1 MNIFYYD
8 IAVGLPLRQ
17 CFTYKSKEVIKKGK
31 RVIVPFGSKSIVG
44 IVVKKIAK
52 PKSLKG
58 LKEIISIADEH
69 SCFNGSIFEAIT
81 WASDYYHHPIGEVF
95 FSFMPTLLRKQND
108 KIIIDLDD
116 NTEYKLNEED
126 KKLKLTKEQNINLS
140 KLNKVEKFSPSLI
153 FGVTGSGKTEIY
165 LQLAEKFIL
174 QNKSILILVPEIN
187 LIPQLEKRFKDR
199 FNGDIGVYHSR
210 QTPNQRLK
218 VWLRSKFGGIRIVIG
233 TRSSVLMPLKNLGA
247 IIIDEEHDQSYKQA
261 EGFKFS
267 GRDLAIKRAQI
278 ENIPVFLGSATPSLQ
293 TLKLVK
299 EKKFKKFDLLR
310 RVDGKKPPK
319 LIPLDISDSPLLGGI
334 AIETMSIIEAAIN
347 KGEQVLI
354 FLNRRGFAPLY
365 ECDNCGW
372 VAKCSSCESNLVF
385 HKSKNRLICHKCES
399 VYGVNK
405 TCPDCHSNEINT
417 LGTGTERVEEVLR
430 STFKKVPIIR
440 MDYDSTRLK
449 GSIEAIY
456 EKANTSKEAI
466 LVGTQM
472 LSKGHD
478 FPKVTLCVI
487 LNADGGLLSPEINA
501 IEKISQQLIQVSG
514 RAGRN
519 NNLAKVIIQTRYPN
533 DENLKQIKTG
543 DYRLVSE
550 QCLKNSKALN
560 MPPYSTVAILR
571 VTSPSPESCYKFLD
585 KANNLLSDKKN
596 IYVIGPLPSIPL
608 KVKGNTRNHLMIKSD
623 TRTYLNRVLKYLTY
637 EIQTWPET
645 KRVKWTYAVSYTHLT
660 LPTISRV

>member
-17 CFTYKSKEVIKKGK
+17 CFTYKSKDVIKKGK

-69 SCFNGSIFEAIT
+69 SCFSGSIFEAIT

-116 NTEYKLNEED
+116 NTEYKLNEKD

-153 FGVTGSGKTEIY
+153 YGVTGSGKTEIY

-334 AIETMSIIEAAIN
+334 AIQTMSIIEAAIN

-456 EKANTSKEAI
+456 EKANISKEAI

-550 QCLKNSKALN
+550 QCLKTNKALG

-571 VTSPSPESCYKFLD
+571 ATSPNIASCYKFLD
-585 KANNLLSDKKN
+585 KANNLLNDKKN

-608 KVKGNTRNHLMIKSD
+608 KVKGNTRNHLIIKSD
-623 TRTYLNRVLKYLTY
+623 TRTYLNRVLKYLTN

-645 KRVKWTYAVSYTHLT
+645 KKVKWSYDID
-660 LPTISRV
+660 PYDMS

>member
-58 LKEIISIADEH
+58 LKEIISIADEY

-153 FGVTGSGKTEIY
+153 YGVTGSGKTEIY

-334 AIETMSIIEAAIN
+334 AIQTMSIIEAAIN

-385 HKSKNRLICHKCES
+385 HKSKNRLICHQCES

-550 QCLKNSKALN
+550 QCLKTNKALN

-571 VTSPSPESCYKFLD
+571 ATSPSPESCYKFLD
-585 KANNLLSDKKN
+585 KANNLLNDKKN
-596 IYVIGPLPSIPL
+596 INVTGPLPSIPL
-608 KVKGNTRNHLMIKSD
+608 KIKGNTRNHLIIKSD
-623 TRTYLNRVLKYLTY
+623 TRTYLNRVLNYLTY
-637 EIQTWPET
+637 EIQTWTET
-645 KRVKWTYAVSYTHLT
+645 KKVKWSYDID
-660 LPTISRV
+660 PYDMS

>member
-153 FGVTGSGKTEIY
+153 YGVTGSGKTEIY

-334 AIETMSIIEAAIN
+334 AIQTMSIIEAAIN

-430 STFKKVPIIR
+430 GTFKKVPIIR

-550 QCLKNSKALN
+550 QCLKTNKALN

-571 VTSPSPESCYKFLD
+571 ATSPSPESCYKFLD
-585 KANNLLSDKKN
+585 KANNLLNDKKN
-596 IYVIGPLPSIPL
+596 INVTGPLPSIPL
-608 KVKGNTRNHLMIKSD
+608 KIKGNTRNHLIIKSD
-623 TRTYLNRVLKYLTY
+623 TRTYLNRVLNYLTY
-637 EIQTWPET
+637 EIQTWTET
-645 KRVKWTYAVSYTHLT
+645 KKVKWSYDID
-660 LPTISRV
+660 PYDMS

>member
-17 CFTYKSKEVIKKGK
+17 CFTYKSKDVITKGK

-69 SCFNGSIFEAIT
+69 SCFNGSIFETIT

-108 KIIIDLDD
+108 KIIIDPDD
-116 NTEYKLNEED
+116 NAEYKLNEED

-153 FGVTGSGKTEIY
+153 YGVTGSGKTEIY

-199 FNGDIGVYHSR
+199 FNGDIGIYHSR

-334 AIETMSIIEAAIN
+334 AIQTMSIIEAAIN
-347 KGEQVLI
+347 KKEQVLI

-385 HKSKNRLICHKCES
+385 HKSKKRLICHKCES

-405 TCPDCHSNEINT
+405 TCPDCQSNEINT
-417 LGTGTERVEEVLR
+417 LGAGTERVEEVLR

-456 EKANTSKEAI
+456 EKANKSKEAI

-550 QCLKNSKALN
+550 QCLQTNKALN

-571 VTSPSPESCYKFLD
+571 ATSPSPESCFKFLD
-585 KANNLLSDKKN
+585 KANNLLNDKKN
-596 IYVIGPLPSIPL
+596 VSVIGPLPSIPL
-608 KVKGNTRNHLMIKSD
+608 KIKGNTRNHLIIKSN
-623 TRTYLNRVLKYLTY
+623 TRTYLNRVLKYLTN

-645 KRVKWTYAVSYTHLT
+645 KKVKWTYDIDPYDMS
-660 LPTISRV
+660 

>member
-95 FSFMPTLLRKQND
+95 FSCMPTLLRKQHD

-116 NTEYKLNEED
+116 NTEYKLNEKD
-126 KKLKLTKEQNINLS
+126 KKLKLTKEQNINLF

-153 FGVTGSGKTEIY
+153 YGVTGSGKTEIY

-218 VWLRSKFGGIRIVIG
+218 IWLRSKFGGIRIVIG

-334 AIETMSIIEAAIN
+334 AIQTMSIIEAAIN

-385 HKSKNRLICHKCES
+385 HKSKNRLICHQCES

-550 QCLKNSKALN
+550 QCLKTNKALN

-571 VTSPSPESCYKFLD
+571 ATSPSPESCYKFLD
-585 KANNLLSDKKN
+585 KANNLLNDKKN
-596 IYVIGPLPSIPL
+596 INVTGPLPSIPL
-608 KVKGNTRNHLMIKSD
+608 KIKGNTRNHLIIKSD
-623 TRTYLNRVLKYLTY
+623 TRTYLNRVLNYLTY
-637 EIQTWPET
+637 EIQTWTET
-645 KRVKWTYAVSYTHLT
+645 KKVKWSYDID
-660 LPTISRV
+660 PYDMS

>member
-108 KIIIDLDD
+108 RIIIDLDD

-140 KLNKVEKFSPSLI
+140 KLNEIEKFSPSLI
-153 FGVTGSGKTEIY
+153 YGVTGSGKTEIY

-199 FNGDIGVYHSR
+199 FNGDIGIYHSR

-233 TRSSVLMPLKNLGA
+233 TRSSVLMPLKNIGA
-247 IIIDEEHDQSYKQA
+247 IIIDEEHDHSYKQA

-334 AIETMSIIEAAIN
+334 AIQTMSIIEAAIN

-550 QCLKNSKALN
+550 QCLKTNKALN

-571 VTSPSPESCYKFLD
+571 ATSPSPESCHKFLD
-585 KANNLLSDKKN
+585 KANNLLNNKKN
-596 IYVIGPLPSIPL
+596 IYIIGPLPSIPL
-608 KVKGNTRNHLMIKSD
+608 KVKGNTRNHLIIKSD
-623 TRTYLNRVLKYLTY
+623 TRTYLNRVLNYLTY
-637 EIQTWPET
+637 EIKTWPET
-645 KRVKWTYAVSYTHLT
+645 KKVKWSYDID
-660 LPTISRV
+660 PYDMS

>member
-58 LKEIISIADEH
+58 LKEIISIADEY

-116 NTEYKLNEED
+116 NTEYKLNEKD

-153 FGVTGSGKTEIY
+153 YGVTGSGKTEIY

-334 AIETMSIIEAAIN
+334 AIQTMSIIEAAIN

-385 HKSKNRLICHKCES
+385 HKSKNRLICHQCES

-550 QCLKNSKALN
+550 QCLKTNKAMN

-571 VTSPSPESCYKFLD
+571 ATSPSPESCYKFLD
-585 KANNLLSDKKN
+585 KANNLLNDKKN
-596 IYVIGPLPSIPL
+596 INVTGPLPSIPL
-608 KVKGNTRNHLMIKSD
+608 KIKGNTRNHLIIKSD
-623 TRTYLNRVLKYLTY
+623 TRTYLNRVLNYLTY
-637 EIQTWPET
+637 EIQTWTET
-645 KRVKWTYAVSYTHLT
+645 KKVKWSYDID
-660 LPTISRV
+660 PYDMS

>member
-58 LKEIISIADEH
+58 LKEIISIADEY

-95 FSFMPTLLRKQND
+95 VSFMPTLLRKQND

-153 FGVTGSGKTEIY
+153 YGVTGSGKTEIY

-334 AIETMSIIEAAIN
+334 AIQTMSIIEAAIN

-417 LGTGTERVEEVLR
+417 LGTGTERVEDVLR

-585 KANNLLSDKKN
+585 KANNLLNDKKN

-645 KRVKWTYAVSYTHLT
+645 KRVKWSYDIDPHDM
-660 LPTISRV
+660 S

>member
-153 FGVTGSGKTEIY
+153 YGVTGSGKTEIY

-334 AIETMSIIEAAIN
+334 AIQTMSIIEAAIN

-399 VYGVNK
+399 VYAVNK

-456 EKANTSKEAI
+456 EKANKSKEAI

-550 QCLKNSKALN
+550 QCLKTNKALN

-571 VTSPSPESCYKFLD
+571 ATSPSPESCYKFLD
-585 KANNLLSDKKN
+585 KANNLLNDKKN

-608 KVKGNTRNHLMIKSD
+608 KVKGNTRNHLIIKSD
-623 TRTYLNRVLKYLTY
+623 TRTYLNRVLNYLTY

-645 KRVKWTYAVSYTHLT
+645 KKVKWSYDID
-660 LPTISRV
+660 PYDMS

>member
-126 KKLKLTKEQNINLS
+126 KKLKLTKEQNNNLF

-153 FGVTGSGKTEIY
+153 YGVTGSGKTEIY

-334 AIETMSIIEAAIN
+334 AIQTMGIIEAAIN

-456 EKANTSKEAI
+456 EKANKSKEAI

-550 QCLKNSKALN
+550 QCLKTNKALN

-571 VTSPSPESCYKFLD
+571 ATSPSPESCYKFLD
-585 KANNLLSDKKN
+585 KANNLLNDKKN

-608 KVKGNTRNHLMIKSD
+608 KVKGNTRNHLIIKSD
-623 TRTYLNRVLKYLTY
+623 TRTYLNRVLNYLTY

-645 KRVKWTYAVSYTHLT
+645 KKVKWSYDID
-660 LPTISRV
+660 PYDMS

>member
-1 MNIFYYD
+1 MNFFYYD

-17 CFTYKSKEVIKKGK
+17 CFTYKSKYVIKKGK
-31 RVIVPFGSKSIVG
+31 RVIVAFGSKSILG
-44 IVVKKIAK
+44 IVVKRIVK

-69 SCFNGSIFEAIT
+69 SCFNGSIFETIK
-81 WASDYYHHPIGEVF
+81 WASDYYHHPIGEAF
-95 FSFMPTLLRKQND
+95 FSFIPTLLRKQND

-140 KLNKVEKFSPSLI
+140 KLNKVKKFSPSLI
-153 FGVTGSGKTEIY
+153 YGVTGSGKTEIY

-174 QNKSILILVPEIN
+174 KNQSILILVPEIN

-247 IIIDEEHDQSYKQA
+247 IIVDEEHDQSYKQA

-293 TLKLVK
+293 TLKLVR
-299 EKKFKKFDLLR
+299 ERKFKKFDLLR

-334 AIETMSIIEAAIN
+334 AIQTMSIIEAAIN
-347 KGEQVLI
+347 RREQVLI

-385 HKSKNRLICHKCES
+385 HKSKNRLICHKCET
-399 VYGVNK
+399 VYAVNK

-417 LGTGTERVEEVLR
+417 LGTWTERVEEVLR
-430 STFKKVPIIR
+430 STFKK
-440 MDYDSTRLK
+440 Y
-449 GSIEAIY
+449 
-456 EKANTSKEAI
+456 
-466 LVGTQM
+466 
-472 LSKGHD
+472 
-478 FPKVTLCVI
+478 
-487 LNADGGLLSPEINA
+487 LLLEWIM
-501 IEKISQQLIQVSG
+501 IQQ
-514 RAGRN
+514 
-519 NNLAKVIIQTRYPN
+519 
-533 DENLKQIKTG
+533 D
-543 DYRLVSE
+543 
-550 QCLKNSKALN
+550 
-560 MPPYSTVAILR
+560 
-571 VTSPSPESCYKFLD
+571 
-585 KANNLLSDKKN
+585 
-596 IYVIGPLPSIPL
+596 
-608 KVKGNTRNHLMIKSD
+608 
-623 TRTYLNRVLKYLTY
+623 
-637 EIQTWPET
+637 
-645 KRVKWTYAVSYTHLT
+645 
-660 LPTISRV
+660 

>member
-116 NTEYKLNEED
+116 NTEYKLNEDD

-153 FGVTGSGKTEIY
+153 YGVTGSGKTEIY

-218 VWLRSKFGGIRIVIG
+218 IWLRSKFGGIRIVIG

-334 AIETMSIIEAAIN
+334 AIQTMSIIEAAIN

-550 QCLKNSKALN
+550 QCLKTNKALN

-571 VTSPSPESCYKFLD
+571 ATSPSPESCYKFLD
-585 KANNLLSDKKN
+585 KANNLLNDKKN
-596 IYVIGPLPSIPL
+596 INVTGPLPSIPL
-608 KVKGNTRNHLMIKSD
+608 KIKGNTRNHLIIKSD
-623 TRTYLNRVLKYLTY
+623 TRTYLNRVLNYLTY

-645 KRVKWTYAVSYTHLT
+645 KKVKWSYDID
-660 LPTISRV
+660 PYDMS

>member
-17 CFTYKSKEVIKKGK
+17 CFTYKSKDVIKKGK

-69 SCFNGSIFEAIT
+69 SCFSGSIFEAIT

-116 NTEYKLNEED
+116 NTEYKLNEDD

-153 FGVTGSGKTEIY
+153 YGVTGSGKTEIY

-299 EKKFKKFDLLR
+299 EKKFKKFDLLT

-334 AIETMSIIEAAIN
+334 AIQTMSIIEAAIN

-456 EKANTSKEAI
+456 EKANKSKEAI

-550 QCLKNSKALN
+550 QCLKTNKALN

-571 VTSPSPESCYKFLD
+571 ATSPSPESCYKFLD
-585 KANNLLSDKKN
+585 KANNLLNNKKN

-608 KVKGNTRNHLMIKSD
+608 KVKGNTRNHLIIKSD
-623 TRTYLNRVLKYLTY
+623 TRTYLNRVLKYLTN
-637 EIQTWPET
+637 EIQTWSET
-645 KRVKWTYAVSYTHLT
+645 KKVKWSYDID
-660 LPTISRV
+660 PYDMS

>member
-116 NTEYKLNEED
+116 NTEYKLNEKD

-153 FGVTGSGKTEIY
+153 YGVTGSGKTEIY

-218 VWLRSKFGGIRIVIG
+218 IWLRSKFGGIRIVIG

-385 HKSKNRLICHKCES
+385 HKSKNRLICHQCES

-550 QCLKNSKALN
+550 QCLKTNKALN

-571 VTSPSPESCYKFLD
+571 ATSPSPESCYKFLD
-585 KANNLLSDKKN
+585 KANNLLNDKKN
-596 IYVIGPLPSIPL
+596 INVTGPLPSIPL
-608 KVKGNTRNHLMIKSD
+608 KIKGNTRNHLIIKSD
-623 TRTYLNRVLKYLTY
+623 TRTYLNRVLNYLTY
-637 EIQTWPET
+637 EIQTWTET
-645 KRVKWTYAVSYTHLT
+645 KKVKWSYDID
-660 LPTISRV
+660 PYDMS

>member
-58 LKEIISIADEH
+58 LKEIISIADEY

-116 NTEYKLNEED
+116 NTEYKLNEKD

-153 FGVTGSGKTEIY
+153 YGVTGSGKTEIY

-218 VWLRSKFGGIRIVIG
+218 IWLRSKFGGIRIVIG

-334 AIETMSIIEAAIN
+334 AIQTMSIIEAAIN

-385 HKSKNRLICHKCES
+385 HKSKNRLICHQCES

-543 DYRLVSE
+543 DYRLISE
-550 QCLKNSKALN
+550 QCLKTNKALN

-571 VTSPSPESCYKFLD
+571 ATSPSPESCYKFLD
-585 KANNLLSDKKN
+585 KANNLLNDKKN
-596 IYVIGPLPSIPL
+596 INVTGPLPSIPL
-608 KVKGNTRNHLMIKSD
+608 KIKGNTRNHLIIKSD
-623 TRTYLNRVLKYLTY
+623 TRTYLNRVLNYLTY
-637 EIQTWPET
+637 EIQTWTET
-645 KRVKWTYAVSYTHLT
+645 KKVKWSYDID
-660 LPTISRV
+660 PYDMS

>member
-153 FGVTGSGKTEIY
+153 YGVTGSGKTEIY

-319 LIPLDISDSPLLGGI
+319 LIPLDISDSPLIGGI
-334 AIETMSIIEAAIN
+334 AIQTMSIIEAAIN

-385 HKSKNRLICHKCES
+385 HKSKNRLICHQCES

-550 QCLKNSKALN
+550 QCLKTNKALN

-571 VTSPSPESCYKFLD
+571 ATSPSPESCYKFLD
-585 KANNLLSDKKN
+585 KANNLLNDKKN

-608 KVKGNTRNHLMIKSD
+608 KVKGNTRNHLIIKSE
-623 TRTYLNRVLKYLTY
+623 TRTYLNRVLNYLTY

-645 KRVKWTYAVSYTHLT
+645 KKVKWSYDID
-660 LPTISRV
+660 PYDMS

>member
-116 NTEYKLNEED
+116 NTEYKLNEKD

-140 KLNKVEKFSPSLI
+140 KLNKVKKFSPSLI
-153 FGVTGSGKTEIY
+153 YGVTGSGKTEIY

-218 VWLRSKFGGIRIVIG
+218 IWLRSKFGGIRIVIG

-334 AIETMSIIEAAIN
+334 AIQTMSIIEAAIN

-385 HKSKNRLICHKCES
+385 HKSKNRLICHQCES

-550 QCLKNSKALN
+550 QCLKTNKALN

-571 VTSPSPESCYKFLD
+571 ATSPSPESCYKFLD
-585 KANNLLSDKKN
+585 KANNLLNDKKN
-596 IYVIGPLPSIPL
+596 INVTGPLPSIPL
-608 KVKGNTRNHLMIKSD
+608 KIKGNTRNHLIIKSD
-623 TRTYLNRVLKYLTY
+623 TRTYLNRVLNYLTY

-645 KRVKWTYAVSYTHLT
+645 KRVKWTYDIDPYDMT
-660 LPTISRV
+660 

>member
-17 CFTYKSKEVIKKGK
+17 CFTYKSKDVIKKGK

-69 SCFNGSIFEAIT
+69 SCFSGSIFEAIT

-108 KIIIDLDD
+108 KIIVDLDD
-116 NTEYKLNEED
+116 NTEYKLNEDD

-153 FGVTGSGKTEIY
+153 YGVTGSGKTEIY

-334 AIETMSIIEAAIN
+334 AIQTMSIIEAAIN

-550 QCLKNSKALN
+550 QCLKTNKALN

-571 VTSPSPESCYKFLD
+571 ATSPSPESCYKFLD
-585 KANNLLSDKKN
+585 KANNLLNDKKN
-596 IYVIGPLPSIPL
+596 INVTGPLPSIPL
-608 KVKGNTRNHLMIKSD
+608 KIKGNTRNHLIIKSD
-623 TRTYLNRVLKYLTY
+623 TRTYLNRVLNYLTY
-637 EIQTWPET
+637 EIQTWTET
-645 KRVKWTYAVSYTHLT
+645 KKVKWSYDID
-660 LPTISRV
+660 PYDMS

>member
-153 FGVTGSGKTEIY
+153 YGVTGSGKTEIY

-334 AIETMSIIEAAIN
+334 AIQTMSIIEAAIN

-430 STFKKVPIIR
+430 STFKKVPVIR

-550 QCLKNSKALN
+550 QCLKTNKALN

-585 KANNLLSDKKN
+585 KANNLLNDKKN
-596 IYVIGPLPSIPL
+596 VYVIGPLPSIPL
-608 KVKGNTRNHLMIKSD
+608 KVKGNTRNHLIIKSE
-623 TRTYLNRVLKYLTY
+623 TKTYLNRVLKYLTN
-637 EIQTWPET
+637 EIQNWSES
-645 KRVKWTYAVSYTHLT
+645 KKVKWTYDIDPYDMS
-660 LPTISRV
+660 

>member
-31 RVIVPFGSKSIVG
+31 RVIVPFGSKSIIG

-108 KIIIDLDD
+108 KIIINLGN
-116 NTEYKLNEED
+116 NTEYELNDED

-153 FGVTGSGKTEIY
+153 YGVTGSGKTEIY

-334 AIETMSIIEAAIN
+334 AIQTMSIIEAAIN

-430 STFKKVPIIR
+430 SSFKKVPIIR

-550 QCLKNSKALN
+550 QCLKTNKALN

-571 VTSPSPESCYKFLD
+571 ATSPNPESCYKFLD
-585 KANNLLSDKKN
+585 KANNLLNDKKN
-596 IYVIGPLPSIPL
+596 VYIIGPLPSIPL
-608 KVKGNTRNHLMIKSD
+608 KVKGNTRNHLIIKSD
-623 TRTYLNRVLKYLTY
+623 TRAYLNRVLNYLTY

-645 KRVKWTYAVSYTHLT
+645 KKVKWSYDID
-660 LPTISRV
+660 PYDMS

>member
-140 KLNKVEKFSPSLI
+140 ELNKVEKFSPSLI
-153 FGVTGSGKTEIY
+153 YGVTGSGKTEIY

-174 QNKSILILVPEIN
+174 QNKSVLILVPEIN

-199 FNGDIGVYHSR
+199 FIGDIGVYHSR

-278 ENIPVFLGSATPSLQ
+278 ENIPVLLGSATPSLQ

-334 AIETMSIIEAAIN
+334 AIQTMSIIEAAIN

-430 STFKKVPIIR
+430 STFKKVPVIR

-456 EKANTSKEAI
+456 EKVNKSKEAI

-550 QCLKNSKALN
+550 QCLKTNKALN

-585 KANNLLSDKKN
+585 KANNLLNDKKN
-596 IYVIGPLPSIPL
+596 VYVIGPLPSIPL
-608 KVKGNTRNHLMIKSD
+608 KVKGNTRNHLIIKSE
-623 TRTYLNRVLKYLTY
+623 TRTYLNRVLKYLTN
-637 EIQTWPET
+637 EIQNWSES
-645 KRVKWTYAVSYTHLT
+645 KKVKWTYDIDPYDMS
-660 LPTISRV
+660 

>member
-17 CFTYKSKEVIKKGK
+17 CFTYKSKVAIKKGA
-31 RVIVPFGSKSIVG
+31 RVIVPFGKKSIIG
-44 IVVKKIAK
+44 IVVQKISN
-52 PKSLKG
+52 PNSLKG
-58 LKEIISIADEH
+58 LKEIISIADDH
-69 SCFNGSIFEAIT
+69 TCFDKSIFKTIL

-95 FSFMPTLLRKQND
+95 FSFMPTLLRKKND
-108 KIIIDLDD
+108 KIISSVGKAS
-116 NTEYKLNEED
+116 EYTLNIKD
-126 KKLKLTKEQNINLS
+126 KKFKLTKEQNANLS
-140 KLNKVEKFSPSLI
+140 KLNKIEKFNPSLI
-153 FGVTGSGKTEIY
+153 YGVTGSGKTEIY
-165 LQLAEKFIL
+165 LQLAEKFIKK
-174 QNKSILILVPEIN
+174 NKSILILVPEIS

-199 FNGDIGVYHSR
+199 FSGEICIYHSR

-218 VWLRSKFGGIRIVIG
+218 VWLRSKFGEIKIVIG

-247 IIIDEEHDQSYKQA
+247 IIIDEEHDHSYKQA

-267 GRDLAIKRAQI
+267 GKDLAIKRAQL

-299 EKKFKKFDLLR
+299 EKKYKKFDLLR

-319 LIPLDISDSPLLGGI
+319 LIPLDINDSILHGGI
-334 AIETMSIIEAAIN
+334 AIQTMGIIETAIN
-347 KGEQVLI
+347 RGEQVLI
-354 FLNRRGFAPLY
+354 FINRRGFAPLY

-372 VAKCSSCESNLVF
+372 VASCSSCESNLVF

-399 VYGVNK
+399 VYAVNNN
-405 TCPDCHSNEINT
+405 CPDCQSTELNIF
-417 LGTGTERVEEVLR
+417 GTGTERVEEVLK

-456 EKANTSKEAI
+456 KQANESNEAI

-478 FPKVTLCVI
+478 FPKVTLCII
-487 LNADGGLLSPEINA
+487 LNADSGLLSPEINA
-501 IEKISQQLIQVSG
+501 VEKISQQLIQVSG

-533 DENLKQIKTG
+533 DKNLKQIKTG
-543 DYRLVSE
+543 NYQLVAD
-550 QCLKNSKALN
+550 QCLKTNKALGI
-560 MPPYSTVAILR
+560 PPYSNVSILR
-571 VTSPSPESCYKFLD
+571 ATSPNPQSCIQFLE
-585 KANNLLSDKKN
+585 KVSELLDNKKN
-596 IYVIGPLPSIPL
+596 ISITGPLPSIPL
-608 KVKGNTRNHLMIKSD
+608 KIKGNSRNHIIIKSD
-623 TRTYLNRVLKYLTY
+623 TKTYLNRVLKFLTN
-637 EIQTWPET
+637 EIQNWPET
-645 KRVKWTYAVSYTHLT
+645 KKVKWAYDIDPYDMS
-660 LPTISRV
+660 

>member
-126 KKLKLTKEQNINLS
+126 KKLKLTKEQTINLS

-153 FGVTGSGKTEIY
+153 YGVTGSGKTEIY

-334 AIETMSIIEAAIN
+334 AIQTMSIIEAAIN

-550 QCLKNSKALN
+550 QCLKTNKALN
-560 MPPYSTVAILR
+560 MPPYSSVAILR
-571 VTSPSPESCYKFLD
+571 ATSPSPESCYKFLD
-585 KANNLLSDKKN
+585 KANNLLNDKKN

-608 KVKGNTRNHLMIKSD
+608 KVKGNTRNHLIIKSD
-623 TRTYLNRVLKYLTY
+623 TRTYLNRVLNYLTY

-645 KRVKWTYAVSYTHLT
+645 KKVKWSYDID
-660 LPTISRV
+660 PYDMS

>member
-58 LKEIISIADEH
+58 LKEIISIADEY

-116 NTEYKLNEED
+116 NTEYKLNEKD

-153 FGVTGSGKTEIY
+153 YGVTGSGKTEIY

-334 AIETMSIIEAAIN
+334 AIQTMSIIEAAIN

-550 QCLKNSKALN
+550 QCLKTNKALN

-571 VTSPSPESCYKFLD
+571 ATSPSPESCYKFLD
-585 KANNLLSDKKN
+585 KANNLLNDKKN

-608 KVKGNTRNHLMIKSD
+608 KVKGNTRNHLIIKSD
-623 TRTYLNRVLKYLTY
+623 TRTYLNRVLNYLTY

-645 KRVKWTYAVSYTHLT
+645 KKVKWSYDID
-660 LPTISRV
+660 PYDMS

>member
-31 RVIVPFGSKSIVG
+31 RVIVPFGSKSSVG

-95 FSFMPTLLRKQND
+95 FSFMPTLLRKQNG

-116 NTEYKLNEED
+116 NTEYKLNEKD

-153 FGVTGSGKTEIY
+153 YGVTGSGKTEIY

-218 VWLRSKFGGIRIVIG
+218 IWLRSKFGGIRIVIG

-334 AIETMSIIEAAIN
+334 AIQTMSIIEAAIN

-385 HKSKNRLICHKCES
+385 HKSKNRLICHQCES

-550 QCLKNSKALN
+550 QCLKTNKAFN

-571 VTSPSPESCYKFLD
+571 ATSPSPESCYKFLD
-585 KANNLLSDKKN
+585 KANNLLNGKKN
-596 IYVIGPLPSIPL
+596 INVTGPLPSIPL
-608 KVKGNTRNHLMIKSD
+608 KIKGNTRNHLIIKSD
-623 TRTYLNRVLKYLTY
+623 TRTYLNRVLNYLTY
-637 EIQTWPET
+637 EIQTWTET
-645 KRVKWTYAVSYTHLT
+645 KKVKWSYDID
-660 LPTISRV
+660 PYDMS

>member
-58 LKEIISIADEH
+58 LKEIISIADEY

-116 NTEYKLNEED
+116 NTEYKLNEKD

-153 FGVTGSGKTEIY
+153 YGVTGSGKTEIY

-334 AIETMSIIEAAIN
+334 AIQTMSIIEAAIN

-550 QCLKNSKALN
+550 QCLKTNKALN

-571 VTSPSPESCYKFLD
+571 ATSPSPESCYKFLD
-585 KANNLLSDKKN
+585 KANNLLNDKKN
-596 IYVIGPLPSIPL
+596 INVTGPLPSIPL
-608 KVKGNTRNHLMIKSD
+608 KIKGNTRNHLIIKSD
-623 TRTYLNRVLKYLTY
+623 TRTYLNRVLNYLTY

-645 KRVKWTYAVSYTHLT
+645 KKVKWSYDID
-660 LPTISRV
+660 PYDMS

>member
-153 FGVTGSGKTEIY
+153 YGVTGSGKTEIY

-334 AIETMSIIEAAIN
+334 AIQTMSIIEAAIN
-347 KGEQVLI
+347 KREQVLI

-550 QCLKNSKALN
+550 QCLKTNKALN
-560 MPPYSTVAILR
+560 MPPYSTLAILR
-571 VTSPSPESCYKFLD
+571 ATSPSPESCYKFLD
-585 KANNLLSDKKN
+585 KANNLLNDKKN

-608 KVKGNTRNHLMIKSD
+608 KVKGNTRNHLIIKSD
-623 TRTYLNRVLKYLTY
+623 TRTYLNRVLNYLTY

-645 KRVKWTYAVSYTHLT
+645 KKVKWSYDID
-660 LPTISRV
+660 PYDMS